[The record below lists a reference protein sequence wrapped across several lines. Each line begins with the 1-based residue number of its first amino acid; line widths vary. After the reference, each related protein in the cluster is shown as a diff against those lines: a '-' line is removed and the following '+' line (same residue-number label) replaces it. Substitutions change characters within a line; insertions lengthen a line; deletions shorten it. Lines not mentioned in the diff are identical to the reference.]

1 MVLGFL
7 ALGGLL
13 FWYEV
18 IRIRRHGGGQR
29 EVAAF
34 VIGMLVAVAFGL
46 ALLLGLPVPNPT
58 KAIQTLFEPVT
69 HMILTPR

>member
-13 FWYEV
+13 FCYEV